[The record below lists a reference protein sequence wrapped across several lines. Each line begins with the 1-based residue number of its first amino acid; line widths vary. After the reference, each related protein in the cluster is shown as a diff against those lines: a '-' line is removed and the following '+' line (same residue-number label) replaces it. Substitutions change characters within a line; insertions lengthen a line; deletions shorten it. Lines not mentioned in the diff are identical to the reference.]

1 MVNADVDIAGA
12 RKQVEL
18 EEKQQ
23 HSQEVLD
30 LQHTPKI
37 LSAKVDAV
45 KEENMKLK
53 SENQVQGQYIENF
66 TSSSRFFPISDTKNK
81 EKLRIRLLSVL
92 WKLRLCL
99 YYGMRQMRAGLCCL
113 TGLVRYW
120 GLTQLGPVRMLELVH
135 EAQVWFQEF
144 SVE

>member
-66 TSSSRFFPISDTKNK
+66 TSSSRFFQISDTKNK
-81 EKLRIRLLSVL
+81 EKKEIPF
-92 WKLRLCL
+92 
-99 YYGMRQMRAGLCCL
+99 
-113 TGLVRYW
+113 TN
-120 GLTQLGPVRMLELVH
+120 GLTVARPTHRPHVYSPKVLFQLIVYEDAEQIVGNFIITLHILKYKC
-135 EAQVWFQEF
+135 
-144 SVE
+144 